1 MSQSKVVSSAKPVP
15 TFQQAPLL
23 TRIWKHKS
31 IYLFIIPAFIY
42 FLIFSYYPMYGLLI
56 AFKNYRYSKGILGSD
71 WVGLKWFK
79 KFATDPSFWS
89 VVQNTL
95 KISVMKLVLTF
106 PMPVILALMLNAI
119 KRPKFKRVIQTIS
132 YMPHFVSWVVVS
144 AILGRLFSPY
154 GGLVNEIRQAIN
166 PSAEAIYYLGTPKYF
181 YWFVILTDIWK
192 GIGWGTII
200 YLASISGI
208 DPSLYEAAS
217 IDGARPMQMVV
228 RITLPLLYPTI
239 ALMLIMNLG
248 NILNVGY
255 EQLLQIST
263 SQTSS
268 MAEVIDTYVIRTG
281 LTSGSHSY
289 ATAIG
294 LMKSVITLILVVIV
308 NKVSDKFTGVSM
320 F

>member
-1 MSQSKVVSSAKPVP
+1 MSSQKVVSNASPVP

-23 TRIWKHKS
+23 TRIWKHKA
-31 IYLFIIPAFIY
+31 IYMFIIPAFI
-42 FLIFSYYPMYGLLI
+42 FFIVFSYYPMYGLLI
-56 AFKNYRYSKGILGSD
+56 AFKNFRYSKGILGSE
-71 WVGLKWFK
+71 WVGLKWFQR
-79 KFATDPSFWS
+79 FATDPQFWE
-89 VVQNTL
+89 VVMNTL

-106 PMPVILALMLNAI
+106 PMPVILALMLNAV
-119 KRPKFKRVIQTIS
+119 KLPRFKKVVQTIS
-132 YMPHFVSWVVVS
+132 YMPHFVSWVVV
-144 AILGRLFSPY
+144 AALLQRLFSPY
-154 GGLVNEIRQAIN
+154 GGLVNEIRMAID
-166 PSAEAIYYLGTPKYF
+166 PTAEAIHYLGEPKYF
-181 YWFVILTDIWK
+181 YWFVIISDIWK

-200 YLASISGI
+200 YLASIAGI
-208 DPSLYEAAS
+208 DPSLYEAAA
-217 IDGARPMQMVV
+217 IDGARPMQMVW

-255 EQLLQIST
+255 EQLLQIRT
-263 SQTSS
+263 AQTEYL
-268 MAEVIDTYVIRTG
+268 AEVIDTYVIKTG

-294 LMKSVITLILVVIV
+294 LMKSVITLFLVVVV